1 MSTQY
6 LVRDWPQLDEVWS
19 LVKESAST
27 SRRSVDGSQ
36 VVLKF
41 DGPTP
46 PEFEGDTLMTHE
58 QALALMDTE
67 AWKHPDPDPEDGE

>member
-6 LVRDWPQLDEVWS
+6 FIRPWPQPEEIWA
-19 LVKESAST
+19 LVKENSET
-27 SRRSVDGSQ
+27 SRKSVDGSH

-46 PEFEGDTLMTHE
+46 PQLAGDTLMSHTE
-58 QALALMDTE
+58 ALALMNTSE
-67 AWKHPDPDPEDGE
+67 WKHPEPEESE